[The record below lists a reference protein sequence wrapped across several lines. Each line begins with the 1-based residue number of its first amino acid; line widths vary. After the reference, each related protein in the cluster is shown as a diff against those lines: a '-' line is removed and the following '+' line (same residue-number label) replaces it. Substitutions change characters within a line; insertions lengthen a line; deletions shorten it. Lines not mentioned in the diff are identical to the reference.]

1 MRFRRRETGRD
12 FDPSEVDLV
21 AEAADGVVELVIV
34 RDAPWTGAES
44 ELATFQQK
52 VQTYVSFALD
62 GQMGKQFPDAVG
74 KPWAIVVASTET
86 AGHPDER
93 TRRVLDALTERLPA
107 HGGQLRLR
115 TVSD

>member
-12 FDPSEVDLV
+12 FDPSAVDLV

-52 VQTYVSFALD
+52 VQTYVSSRSTAR
-62 GQMGKQFPDAVG
+62 
-74 KPWAIVVASTET
+74 WASSSLMPSASL
-86 AGHPDER
+86 GPSSW
-93 TRRVLDALTERLPA
+93 
-107 HGGQLRLR
+107 LRLR
-115 TVSD
+115 RLATQMSAPAASSTR